1 MRQPNLGVAAA
12 RNRGIAAT
20 GGRYVAAIDAD
31 DLWAPTKIER
41 QMEAVGSQAVP
52 PGLVY
57 SWFCRIN
64 GDGVIRL
71 HDDRGRAEGWVL
83 DSLCRRNLVG
93 TGSGAMI
100 LRAALDAI
108 GGYDPGLRSQGAERS
123 EDYDIYL
130 RSAEHYPYALVP
142 EFLTGHREL
151 GGNMSSDVDRMIRSR
166 SLCTAAIAARHP
178 ELESALREG
187 RTRFLRFMIAR
198 AGRQGRMVTAARLF
212 AQIVAQD
219 AGGTAASIG
228 ELLRERR
235 GRGGRG
241 DGIGAKRFEIGQLDA
256 AVAAPPVARAVLQ
269 AGSDRL

>member
-100 LRAALDAI
+100 LRAAWT
-108 GGYDPGLRSQGAERS
+108 
-123 EDYDIYL
+123 
-130 RSAEHYPYALVP
+130 RSAAMIPVCVRRVP
-142 EFLTGHREL
+142 
-151 GGNMSSDVDRMIRSR
+151 NDRRTMTSICVVRSI
-166 SLCTAAIAARHP
+166 T
-178 ELESALREG
+178 
-187 RTRFLRFMIAR
+187 RTR
-198 AGRQGRMVTAARLF
+198 
-212 AQIVAQD
+212 
-219 AGGTAASIG
+219 SC
-228 ELLRERR
+228 
-235 GRGGRG
+235 
-241 DGIGAKRFEIGQLDA
+241 
-256 AVAAPPVARAVLQ
+256 PN
-269 AGSDRL
+269 S